1 MEFNILKM
9 DEDTRKALHIAS
21 VSNSDLT
28 IRGTFKEVN
37 FIKYSDTDV
46 GIEVDDNG
54 NRVEYI
60 FTRKQIEFIA
70 KWING

>member
-1 MEFNILKM
+1 MEFDSEKM
-9 DEDTRKALHIAS
+9 NQDTRKALHIAS

-37 FIKYSDTDV
+37 FIKYNDTDV
-46 GIEVDDNG
+46 GIEIDDSG
-54 NRVEYI
+54 ERVEYI